1 MNAVFTP
8 LGLVFGLLAGQV
20 SKEMWG
26 LVDDEEAPRPSTLR
40 SRWSNFSWRSSSRG
54 RSRASSAVLVD
65 LTPRVGDPDRR
76 LARRGTSG
84 ARVTPA
90 REIGADDLI
99 ERKSQ

>member
-26 LVDDEEAPRPSTLR
+26 LVDDEEAPRPKHCEVPMVKLLVALLVEGAIAR
-40 SRWSNFSWRSSSRG
+40 VVRG
-54 RSRASSAVLVD
+54 LVD